1 VHSESICLL
10 GAECTG
16 KSSLTQAL
24 AEALPA
30 TPVFEYL
37 REWCLREARTPRR
50 EEQAAIA
57 AEQQRRID
65 VALATSGGHPGWVV
79 ADTSP
84 LMTALY
90 SRHYFADDSLFEP
103 ALRLQRQH
111 RLTLL
116 CSPEGIAWQA
126 DGCLREGDAVRRQTH
141 AELQRLLDAE
151 QLPYRLLEGSVEARL
166 QQVLALLRTQSSP

>member
-1 VHSESICLL
+1 MHSESICLL

-50 EEQAAIA
+50 DEQAAIA
-57 AEQQRRID
+57 A
-65 VALATSGGHPGWVV
+65 
-79 ADTSP
+79 

>member
-1 VHSESICLL
+1 MRAESLCLL

-16 KSSLTQAL
+16 KSTLTQAL

-30 TPVFEYL
+30 RPVFEYL
-37 REWCLREARTPRR
+37 REWCLRERRTPRQH
-50 EEQAAIA
+50 EQAGIA
-57 AEQQRRID
+57 AEQQRRIEAACA
-65 VALATSGGHPGWVV
+65 VGGWVV

-90 SRHYFADDSLFEP
+90 SRHYFADDGLLAQ

-141 AELQRLLDAE
+141 AELQRLLDHE
-151 QLPYRLLEGSVEARL
+151 GLPYRLLQGDIAARVR
-166 QQVLALLRTQSSP
+166 QVLAWVNGQ